1 MESGLI
7 FKLSFVHVSG
17 MQTLTLET
25 RHNNSH
31 RFEEISQ
38 FFVDD
43 CNPTI
48 IGLIKYIASQF
59 HFAYKYAIKTVHKS
73 NTKKLIKCQDGSRQ
87 DVQSHHNAMSRNFFS
102 YPTNSIFPNI
112 QLPISSLENSSWAQT
127 TQVIQLLI
135 SLKRQSCSHIK
146 NKFVTA
152 MEISKPNDINLNLS
166 MNKRP
171 KRPKI
176 TLKNL

>member
-7 FKLSFVHVSG
+7 LKLSFVHVSLQLG
-17 MQTLTLET
+17 QTLTLET

-48 IGLIKYIASQF
+48 IGLIKYIVSQF
-59 HFAYKYAIKTVHKS
+59 HFPYKYPIKTVHKS

-87 DVQSHHNAMSRNFFS
+87 DVQLYHNAMSRNFLY

-112 QLPISSLENSSWAQT
+112 QLPISSLDNSSWA
-127 TQVIQLLI
+127 
-135 SLKRQSCSHIK
+135 
-146 NKFVTA
+146 
-152 MEISKPNDINLNLS
+152 
-166 MNKRP
+166 
-171 KRPKI
+171 
-176 TLKNL
+176 

>member
-1 MESGLI
+1 
-7 FKLSFVHVSG
+7 

-48 IGLIKYIASQF
+48 IGLIKCIVSQF

-87 DVQSHHNAMSRNFFS
+87 DVQLYHNAMSRNFLS
-102 YPTNSIFPNI
+102 YPTNS
-112 QLPISSLENSSWAQT
+112 
-127 TQVIQLLI
+127 
-135 SLKRQSCSHIK
+135 
-146 NKFVTA
+146 
-152 MEISKPNDINLNLS
+152 NLS
-166 MNKRP
+166 KYSIAHFLP
-171 KRPKI
+171 
-176 TLKNL
+176 